1 MTEPIRVRVRAGLAL
16 AYPATESPLPL
27 REELKRL
34 CPQAPRR
41 LNRFTELAL
50 LGAVGCVRRA
60 DMKLPPECRLYMG
73 TGRGYADDTARLV
86 ESVVARGEPPMPV
99 DFINV
104 SGSSTGFYLAQVLGL
119 SGCNTAVAAG
129 ALSFEAALDLAWTAL
144 AREPGLA
151 LVGGVDDVAYPLAVH
166 RARLALAPETPVV
179 EVSSWLLLDSRAE
192 APGPALGAPR
202 HFSEFSEVLTAVA
215 EGGAVGLSLG
225 GGLSSAER
233 AALAG
238 PRCLPDPG
246 CGQADTAAAFA
257 LARWIEEQPGE
268 AFLHV
273 NGDGAGYYLLEL
285 GRYRLGDHRATALSG
300 SKGRPDLSTA

>member
-1 MTEPIRVRVRAGLAL
+1 MTEPMRVRVRAGLAL
-16 AYPATESPLPL
+16 AYTAPESPRLL

-60 DMKLPPECRLYMG
+60 GSELPPECRLYLG

-86 ESVVARGEPPMPV
+86 ETVVAGEPPMPV

-151 LVGGVDDVAYPLAVH
+151 LVGGVDDAAYPLSVH
-166 RARLALAPETPVV
+166 RARLGLAPEAPVA
-179 EVSSWLLLDSRAE
+179 EVSSWLLLDSRAGTS
-192 APGPALGAPR
+192 GPALAEPR
-202 HFSEFSEVLTAVA
+202 HFSDFAAVMTAVA
-215 EGGAVGLSLG
+215 EVGFDGLSLG
-225 GGLSSAER
+225 GGLSATER

-238 PRCLPDPG
+238 RRCLPDLG
-246 CGQADTAAAFA
+246 CGHADTIAAFT
-257 LARWIEEQPGE
+257 LARRLDGLPDDVL
-268 AFLHV
+268 LHV
-273 NGDGAGYYLLEL
+273 SGDGAGGYYVLEV
-285 GRYRLGDHRATALSG
+285 GPA
-300 SKGRPDLSTA
+300 P